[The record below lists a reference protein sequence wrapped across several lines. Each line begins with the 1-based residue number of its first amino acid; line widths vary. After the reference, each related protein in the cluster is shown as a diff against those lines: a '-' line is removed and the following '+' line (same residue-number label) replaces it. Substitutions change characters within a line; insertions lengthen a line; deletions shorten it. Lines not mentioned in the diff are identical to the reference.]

1 MKNGRNSRKGPGSK
15 PGTHILDQAREV
27 HEKSGLPMRW
37 AMKVAKG
44 EMPLAEA
51 VKSLQKRDRI
61 QRMVDNGELEQGH
74 AASILAGRHTLEEGL
89 RATRLRRRKR
99 AEDYQKS
106 HLQELA
112 GSGSTV
118 TIALIGNRTVSGL
131 VASHEPFTVTLT
143 DKDGQSV
150 EIDKHDIKF
159 FFRNQDRK
167 RAVRSV
173 RWGDPE
179 QALQPGALSTRKERE
194 KIKARALL
202 AAEEGGQMLR
212 WTTVEHDVL
221 RGRIGWF
228 GRFELVL
235 QTSRDV
241 PIYVMRHAYSVVE

>member
-1 MKNGRNSRKGPGSK
+1 MKNGRNSQREPGNKSDS
-15 PGTHILDQAREV
+15 HILDQAREV

-74 AASILAGRHTLEEGL
+74 AASVLSGRSTLEEGL
-89 RATRLRRRKR
+89 KATRLRRRKR

-112 GSGSTV
+112 GSATSV
-118 TIALIGNRTVSGL
+118 TLALIGNRTVSGL
-131 VASHEPFTVTLT
+131 VASHESFTIMLT

-159 FFRNQDRK
+159 FFFTQDRK
-167 RAVRSV
+167 RAVKSV
-173 RWGDPE
+173 QWGDPG
-179 QALQPGALSTRKERE
+179 QALEPGALSTRKERA
-194 KIKARALL
+194 KIKARVLL
-202 AAEEGGQMLR
+202 AAHEDGQMFR
-212 WTTVEHDVL
+212 WATVEQDLL
-221 RGRIGWF
+221 RGRVGWF

-241 PIYVMRHAYSVVE
+241 PIFVMRHAYSAME